1 MFPNQPNSSGPHSL
15 HNPIDDHHT
24 IDTPE
29 QTRLDFA
36 IAGIGSRFLALTLD
50 LLIQGAAGLVLIIL
64 VVLLRLTGLFDGL
77 PLSAQWIAALLIAFT
92 FLSHFGYFTVFEIL
106 WRGQTP
112 GKRMVHIRVVKDSGR
127 TLSASETIL
136 RNLMRIADQ
145 LPALYAVGILSSL
158 LTAQNQRLGDLMA
171 GSIVVREASLSQMR
185 PVWDST
191 AVSGSVAVAHSQQL
205 SDDDL
210 ALIETFLARRS
221 ELPANVRS
229 RMASGILERLQ
240 ARSTVQVD
248 NGLSAESVLETLA
261 HAQRSRN
268 SYL

>member
-1 MFPNQPNSSGPHSL
+1 MSPHQPNSSRPF
-15 HNPIDDHHT
+15 DDHHV

-29 QTRLDFA
+29 QTRLEFT
-36 IAGIGSRFLALTLD
+36 IAGIGSRFLALSVD
-50 LLIQGAAGLVLIIL
+50 LLIQGAAGLVLIII
-64 VVLLRLTGLFDGL
+64 VVLLGFTGLLSRL
-77 PLSAQWIAALLIAFT
+77 PLSGQWIAALLIGFT

-112 GKRMVHIRVVKDSGR
+112 GKRMMHIRVVKDSGR

-145 LPALYAVGILSSL
+145 LPALYAVGILSAL

-191 AVSGSVAVAHSQQL
+191 GSVGSAAAIDSQQL
-205 SDDDL
+205 TDEDL

-221 ELPANVRS
+221 ELPGNVRS
-229 RMASGILERLQ
+229 RMASEILERLR
-240 ARSTVQVD
+240 ARSTVHID
-248 NGLSAESVLETLA
+248 NRLSPESALETLA
-261 HAQRSRN
+261 NGLRSRN

>member
-1 MFPNQPNSSGPHSL
+1 MFPNQPNSSRPF
-15 HNPIDDHHT
+15 DDHHT

-29 QTRLDFA
+29 QTRLEFA
-36 IAGIGSRFLALTLD
+36 IAGIGTRFLALTVD
-50 LLIQGAAGLVLIIL
+50 LLIQGAAGVALIII
-64 VVLLRLTGLFDGL
+64 VVLVSLTGLFNGL
-77 PLSAQWIAALLIAFT
+77 PLSGQWVAALLIAFT

-127 TLSASETIL
+127 TLSASEAIL
-136 RNLMRIADQ
+136 RNLMRIVDQ
-145 LPALYAVGILSSL
+145 LPALYAVGILSAL
-158 LTAQNQRLGDLMA
+158 FTAQNQRLGDLMA

-185 PVWDST
+185 PVWDS
-191 AVSGSVAVAHSQQL
+191 AAAASSVGAAHSQQL

-221 ELPANVRS
+221 ELAASVRS
-229 RMASGILERLQ
+229 RMASEILERLQ
-240 ARSTVQVD
+240 ARSTVHVD

-261 HAQRSRN
+261 NGLRSRN
-268 SYL
+268 NYL

>member
-1 MFPNQPNSSGPHSL
+1 MFPNQPSSSRPF
-15 HNPIDDHHT
+15 DDHHT

-29 QTRLDFA
+29 QARLEFA

-50 LLIQGAAGLVLIIL
+50 LLIQGAAGVALVIVIA
-64 VVLLRLTGLFDGL
+64 LLGFTGLL
-77 PLSAQWIAALLIAFT
+77 NRVPLSGQWIAALLIGVT
-92 FLSHFGYFTVFEIL
+92 FLAHFGYFAIFEIL

-127 TLSASETIL
+127 TLSATETIL

-145 LPALYAVGILSSL
+145 LPALYAVGILSAL

-171 GSIVVREASLSQMR
+171 GSIVVREASLAQMR
-185 PVWDST
+185 PVWDS
-191 AVSGSVAVAHSQQL
+191 AAAAGSVGLAQSQQL
-205 SDDDL
+205 SEDDL

-221 ELPANVRS
+221 ELPANVRA
-229 RMASGILERLQ
+229 RMAGGILERLQ
-240 ARSTVQVD
+240 ARSAVQVD
-248 NGLSAESVLETLA
+248 HGLSAESFLEGLA
-261 HAQRSRN
+261 NAQRSRN

>member
-1 MFPNQPNSSGPHSL
+1 MHNSV
-15 HNPIDDHHT
+15 DDHHT

-29 QTRLDFA
+29 QTRLEFA
-36 IAGIGSRFLALTLD
+36 IAGIGSRFLALTVD
-50 LLIQGAAGLVLIIL
+50 LLIQAAGGAVLIIV
-64 VVLLRLTGLFDGL
+64 VVLLSYTGLRNSL
-77 PLSAQWIAALLIAFT
+77 PLSGQWIAALLIAFT
-92 FLSHFGYFTVFEIL
+92 FLAHFGYFTVFEIL
-106 WRGQTP
+106 WRGETP

-145 LPALYAVGILSSL
+145 LPALYAVGILSAL

-185 PVWDST
+185 PVWDS
-191 AVSGSVAVAHSQQL
+191 AAAAGFVGARHSQQL

-221 ELPANVRS
+221 ELSANVRS
-229 RMASGILERLQ
+229 RMASEILEHLQ
-240 ARSTVQVD
+240 ARSTVYVD
-248 NGLSAESVLETLA
+248 SGLSAESVLETLA
-261 HAQRSRN
+261 NGLRSRN